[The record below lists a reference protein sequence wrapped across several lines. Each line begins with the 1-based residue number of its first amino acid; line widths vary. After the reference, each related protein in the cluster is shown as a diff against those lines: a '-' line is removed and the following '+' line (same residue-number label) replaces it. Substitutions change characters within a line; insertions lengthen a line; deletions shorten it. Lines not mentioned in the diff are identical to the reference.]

1 MKLSKIFST
10 TTGAAVLA
18 VSAMATPFAVQAEA
32 SGNIGVYSAYV
43 LRGITNDMENGNTA
57 VQGGLDWSSD
67 STGIFLGY
75 WGSNLDYTSGAS
87 IPTFDDNGNATG
99 SKEGCVN
106 AGDCPENGFEN
117 DFYGGW
123 AGQFGDFGVDVGLI
137 YYYYLGVMESNGL
150 EIPVNLSWR
159 DLTLGMK
166 YLTNDVTWGNAG
178 DIYWTLGYDFA
189 LPADFTLGAL
199 LGYYTYEKGGEFI
212 QTSTTEKSSAFRH
225 FDLTL
230 SHPIGETGA
239 DMSITAIFGGEDRF
253 GNDQANTVVLGV
265 SYGFDI

>member
-1 MKLSKIFST
+1 MKLSRKLASVAVATSLSVPAMIMT
-10 TTGAAVLA
+10 TPAH
-18 VSAMATPFAVQAEA
+18 AEA
-32 SGNIGVYSAYV
+32 SGNIGVVSEYV

-67 STGIFLGY
+67 STGIYLGY

-87 IPTFDDNGNATG
+87 IPTYDDNGNATG
-99 SKEGCVN
+99 SKEGCANV
-106 AGDCPENGFEN
+106 GDCPENGFEN

-123 AGQFGDFGVDVGLI
+123 AGTFGDFGVDVGLI

-150 EIPVNLSWR
+150 EIPVSASWK

-178 DIYWTLGYDFA
+178 DIYWTLGYDYA
-189 LPADFTLGAL
+189 LPSDFSLSAL
-199 LGYYTYEKGGEFI
+199 LGYYTYKKGGEFI
-212 QTSTTEKSSAFRH
+212 QTSSSEKSSAFRH

-230 SHPIGETGA
+230 SHPIGDTGA
-239 DMSITAIFGGEDRF
+239 DMSITAIVGGEDRF